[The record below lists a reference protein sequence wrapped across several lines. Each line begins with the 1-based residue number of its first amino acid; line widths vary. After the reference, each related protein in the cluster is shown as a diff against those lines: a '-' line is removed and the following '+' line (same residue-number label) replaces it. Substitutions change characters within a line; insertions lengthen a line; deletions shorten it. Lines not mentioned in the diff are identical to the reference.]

1 MDMRVYHGSD
11 QIVMH
16 PRILEPNRRMDF
28 GRGFYTTE
36 SEKQAG
42 EWAVK
47 IKDRRDSEHAFIS
60 IYDYETSSEL
70 KTLRFDGPSEEWFDF
85 VYSNRYDEIEHDYDI
100 IIGPVADDGVVQ
112 TLFRYYDGVITK
124 EQAIVELKTTK
135 FDGQVLFHTNKS
147 LEQLT
152 YIGYREVE

>member
-1 MDMRVYHGSD
+1 M
-11 QIVMH
+11 
-16 PRILEPNRRMDF
+16 
-28 GRGFYTTE
+28 
-36 SEKQAG
+36 
-42 EWAVK
+42 
-47 IKDRRDSEHAFIS
+47 
-60 IYDYETSSEL
+60 
-70 KTLRFDGPSEEWFDF
+70 KTLRFDDPSEEWFDF